1 LTPFGGRAKLAPSRF
16 FRPERNRVPHTLTL
30 IDALRKRPVASRSE
44 LQADTGLSPAS
55 MSRAIQK
62 LRRAG
67 LVEERAAAVSGVG
80 RPPSVVEFRPEAAH
94 VVGIDAGGTSLRV
107 EIADLAGR
115 LVARSSLTLRGRRD
129 ASAIVKAIAEA
140 VVASATQADAKPIA
154 AAAGVSGIVDAAGGT
169 VLLSPDLP
177 GLNGRN
183 VAAMLAD
190 RLGMPVAIDN
200 DDLLAAAGEAAF
212 GAAEGCTEV
221 VFLSLGLGLG
231 AGLLVGGRPVRG
243 VRSAA
248 GAIAYFAPVSL
259 QDVASGKAIPRR
271 YNERRGERPGTPRR
285 TAKRIIEFA
294 SAGDADAKAVIDD
307 AVDALGAA
315 VVNVGAL
322 LDPEVIVLGGGLAR
336 GIPSLVESLAA
347 RLRDALPFPPRVV
360 LSGLGEDAVA
370 RGAGSLALT
379 LGQRQLAGVTAEPGR
394 LGALEFV

>member
-1 LTPFGGRAKLAPSRF
+1 MP
-16 FRPERNRVPHTLTL
+16 NTLEL
-30 IDALRKRPVASRSE
+30 IDALRRRPVASRAE
-44 LQADTGLSPAS
+44 LQADTGLSAAS
-55 MSRAIQK
+55 ISRALSE
-62 LRRAG
+62 LRRSG
-67 LVEERAAAVSGVG
+67 LVAEEAAAVSGVG
-80 RPPSVVEFRPEAAH
+80 RPPSVVRFRPEAAH
-94 VVGIDAGGTSLRV
+94 VVGIDAGGASLRV
-107 EIADLAGR
+107 EIVDLAGR
-115 LVARSSLTLRGRRD
+115 FIARSSVTLRGAREPAAIIRR
-129 ASAIVKAIAEA
+129 IAD
-140 VVASATQADAKPIA
+140 VVRTLATRVGARPIA

-177 GLNGRN
+177 GLNGRD
-183 VAAMLAD
+183 VATLLAD
-190 RLGMPVAIDN
+190 RLDMPVAIDN

-248 GAIAYFAPVSL
+248 GAIAYFAPGAL
-259 QDVASGKAIPRR
+259 QDRASGRAIPRR
-271 YNERRGERPGTPRR
+271 YNERRGERAGTPRR
-285 TAKRIIEFA
+285 TAKRVIELA
-294 SAGDADAKAVIDD
+294 AAGDVDATAVLED
-307 AVDALGAA
+307 AIDALGALA
-315 VVNVGAL
+315 VNVGAL

-336 GIPSLVESLAA
+336 GMPELVDALAT

-360 LSGLGEDAVA
+360 LSALGEDAVA

>member
-1 LTPFGGRAKLAPSRF
+1 
-16 FRPERNRVPHTLTL
+16 
-30 IDALRKRPVASRSE
+30 
-44 LQADTGLSPAS
+44 
-55 MSRAIQK
+55 M
-62 LRRAG
+62 
-67 LVEERAAAVSGVG
+67 
-80 RPPSVVEFRPEAAH
+80 EFRPEAAH

-140 VVASATQADAKPIA
+140 VRASAKQVDAKPIA

-177 GLNGRN
+177 GLNGQN
-183 VAAMLAD
+183 VAELLAR

-231 AGLLVGGRPVRG
+231 AGLLVGGG
-243 VRSAA
+243 RSAA
-248 GAIAYFAPVSL
+248 
-259 QDVASGKAIPRR
+259 SGPRR
-271 YNERRGERPGTPRR
+271 GRSRTSPRARSRTSPRASRSPAATTSAAASAPARRGGRPS
-285 TAKRIIEFA
+285 AIIEFA
-294 SAGDADAKAVIDD
+294 AGRGCRMRRAVIDD
-307 AVDALGAA
+307 AIDALGALA
-315 VVNVGAL
+315 VNVGAL

-336 GIPSLVESLAA
+336 GIPSLVEALAA
-347 RLRDALPFPPRVV
+347 RLHDALPFPPRVV
-360 LSGLGEDAVA
+360 LSELGEDAVA
-370 RGAGSLALT
+370 RGAGSLALS

>member
-1 LTPFGGRAKLAPSRF
+1 
-16 FRPERNRVPHTLTL
+16 VPNTLEL
-30 IDALRKRPVASRSE
+30 IDALRRRPVASRAE
-44 LQADTGLSPAS
+44 LQADTGLSAAS
-55 MSRAIQK
+55 ISRGLSD

-67 LVEERAAAVSGVG
+67 LVQEQAAAVSGVG
-80 RPPSVVEFRPEAAH
+80 RPPSVVQFRPEAAH
-94 VVGIDAGGTSLRV
+94 VVGIDAGGASIRV
-107 EIADLAGR
+107 EIVDLAGR
-115 LVARSSLTLRGRRD
+115 FIARSSVTLRGTRE
-129 ASAIVKAIAEA
+129 ATAIVRRIADTVRA
-140 VVASATQADAKPIA
+140 LAQRVDARPVA

-177 GLNGRN
+177 GLNGRD
-183 VAAMLAD
+183 VATMLAD

-248 GAIAYFAPVSL
+248 GAIAYFAPGSL
-259 QDVASGKAIPRR
+259 QDRASGRAIPRR
-271 YNERRGERPGTPRR
+271 YNERRGERTGTPRR
-285 TAKRIIEFA
+285 TAKRVIELA
-294 SAGDADAKAVIDD
+294 ATGDADAIAVVED
-307 AVDALGAA
+307 AIEALGALA
-315 VVNVGAL
+315 VNVGAL

-336 GIPSLVESLAA
+336 GIPSLAESLAA

-360 LSGLGEDAVA
+360 LSALGEDAVT
-370 RGAGSLALT
+370 RGAGSLALS
-379 LGQRQLAGVTAEPGR
+379 LGQRQLVGVTAEPGR

>member
-1 LTPFGGRAKLAPSRF
+1 
-16 FRPERNRVPHTLTL
+16 VPNTLQL
-30 IDALRKRPVASRSE
+30 IDALRRRPVASRAE
-44 LQADTGLSPAS
+44 LQADTGLSAAS
-55 MSRAIQK
+55 ISRALSE
-62 LRRAG
+62 LRTSG
-67 LVEERAAAVSGVG
+67 LVEEESAITSGVG
-80 RPPSVVEFRPEAAH
+80 RPPSVVHFRPEAAH
-94 VVGIDAGGTSLRV
+94 VVGIDAGGASLRV
-107 EIADLAGR
+107 EIVDLAGR
-115 LVARSSLTLRGRRD
+115 FIARSSVTLRGTRE
-129 ASAIVKAIAEA
+129 AMAIVRRIAD
-140 VVASATQADAKPIA
+140 VVRTLAKRVDARPIA

-177 GLNGRN
+177 GLNGRD
-183 VAAMLAD
+183 VATMLAE

-248 GAIAYFAPVSL
+248 GAIAYFAPGAL
-259 QDVASGKAIPRR
+259 QDRASGRAIPRR
-271 YNERRGERPGTPRR
+271 YNERRGERAGTPRR
-285 TAKRIIEFA
+285 TAKRVIELA
-294 SAGDADAKAVIDD
+294 ATGDADATAVIED
-307 AVDALGAA
+307 AIEALGALA
-315 VVNVGAL
+315 VNVGAL

-336 GIPSLVESLAA
+336 GIPSLVESLAT

-360 LSGLGEDAVA
+360 LSELGEDAVA

-379 LGQRQLAGVTAEPGR
+379 LGQRQLAGVSAEPGR

>member
-1 LTPFGGRAKLAPSRF
+1 MP
-16 FRPERNRVPHTLTL
+16 NTLEL
-30 IDALRKRPVASRSE
+30 IDALRRRPVASRAE
-44 LQADTGLSPAS
+44 LQADTGLSAAS
-55 MSRAIQK
+55 ISRGLSD

-67 LVEERAAAVSGVG
+67 LVQEQAAAVSGVG
-80 RPPSVVEFRPEAAH
+80 RPPSVVQFRPEAAH
-94 VVGIDAGGTSLRV
+94 VVGIDAGGASIRV
-107 EIADLAGR
+107 EIVDLAGR
-115 LVARSSLTLRGRRD
+115 FIARSSVTLRGTRE
-129 ASAIVKAIAEA
+129 ATAIVRRIADTVRA
-140 VVASATQADAKPIA
+140 LAQRVDARPVA

-177 GLNGRN
+177 GLNGRD

-231 AGLLVGGRPVRG
+231 AGLLVGGRPVHG

-248 GAIAYFAPVSL
+248 GAIAYFAPGSL
-259 QDVASGKAIPRR
+259 QDRASGRAIPRR
-271 YNERRGERPGTPRR
+271 YNERRGERAGTPRR
-285 TAKRIIEFA
+285 TAKRVIELA
-294 SAGDADAKAVIDD
+294 ATGDADAIAVIED
-307 AVDALGAA
+307 AIEALGALA
-315 VVNVGAL
+315 VNVGAL

-336 GIPSLVESLAA
+336 GIPSLAESLSA
-347 RLRDALPFPPRVV
+347 RLHDALPFPPRVV
-360 LSGLGEDAVA
+360 LSALGEDAVT
-370 RGAGSLALT
+370 RGAGSLALS

>member
-1 LTPFGGRAKLAPSRF
+1 MP
-16 FRPERNRVPHTLTL
+16 NTLEL
-30 IDALRKRPVASRSE
+30 IDALRRRPVASRAE
-44 LQADTGLSPAS
+44 LQADTGLSAAS
-55 MSRAIQK
+55 ISRALSE
-62 LRRAG
+62 LRRSG
-67 LVEERAAAVSGVG
+67 LVAEEAAAVSGVG
-80 RPPSVVEFRPEAAH
+80 RPPSVVRFRPEAAH
-94 VVGIDAGGTSLRV
+94 VVGIDAGGASLRV
-107 EIADLAGR
+107 EIVDLAGR
-115 LVARSSLTLRGRRD
+115 FIARSSVTLRGAREPAAIIRR
-129 ASAIVKAIAEA
+129 IAD
-140 VVASATQADAKPIA
+140 VVRTLATRVGARPIA

-177 GLNGRN
+177 GLNGRD
-183 VAAMLAD
+183 VATMLAD
-190 RLGMPVAIDN
+190 RLDMPVAIDN

-248 GAIAYFAPVSL
+248 GAIAYFAPGAL
-259 QDVASGKAIPRR
+259 QDRASGRAIPRR
-271 YNERRGERPGTPRR
+271 YNERRGERAGTPRR
-285 TAKRIIEFA
+285 TAKRVIELA
-294 SAGDADAKAVIDD
+294 AAGDADAVAVLED
-307 AVDALGAA
+307 AADALGALA
-315 VVNVGAL
+315 VNVGAL

-336 GIPSLVESLAA
+336 GMPELVDALAT

-360 LSGLGEDAVA
+360 LSALGEDAVA